1 MPLRRDGA
9 DLLLAVRL
17 TPRAG
22 RARIGGLF
30 TDSHGSRWLQAA
42 VTAPPDKGKANAA
55 LVALLAKRLRVP
67 ASTIILEAGD
77 TNRLKRLRIADCTP
91 AIEQALEQML
101 SEERKDR

>member
-1 MPLRRDGA
+1 MPARRDGA
-9 DLLLAVRL
+9 DLLLAIRL
-17 TPRAG
+17 SPRAS
-22 RARIGGLF
+22 RARIGGSF

-42 VTAPPDKGKANAA
+42 VTAPPDKGRANAA
-55 LVALLAKRLRVP
+55 LIALLAKTLRVP
-67 ASTIILEAGD
+67 ASTIKLEAGD

>member
-1 MPLRRDGA
+1 MPTRRDGA

-17 TPRAG
+17 TPRAN

-30 TDSHGSRWLQAA
+30 TDSHGNRWLQAA
-42 VTAPPDKGKANAA
+42 VTAPPDKGKANTA
-55 LVALLAKRLRVP
+55 LVALLAKTLRVP